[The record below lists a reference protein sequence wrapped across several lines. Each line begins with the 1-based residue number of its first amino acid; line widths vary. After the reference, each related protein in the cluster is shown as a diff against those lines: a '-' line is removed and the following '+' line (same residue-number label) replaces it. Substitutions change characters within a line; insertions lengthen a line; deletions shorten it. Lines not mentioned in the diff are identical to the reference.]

1 MDNISLPLRE
11 VYVKI
16 LIDVLKVLGI
26 TTTYV
31 RRGSLSSLS
40 RVAELMPENYLR
52 AIVKTDDR
60 LLELYNHLNTLVIH
74 EVAATTSQLKD
85 EMGRLALSS
94 EAIIFRV
101 QALSN
106 EIRQIHAL
114 QGRAQLCSTRGPN
127 SLQS

>member
-1 MDNISLPLRE
+1 MSCF
-11 VYVKI
+11 V
-16 LIDVLKVLGI
+16 
-26 TTTYV
+26 
-31 RRGSLSSLS
+31 
-40 RVAELMPENYLR
+40 ELMLEYYLR

-60 LLELYNHLNTLVIH
+60 LVELYNHINTLVVH

-106 EIRQIHAL
+106 EIRQLHAL
-114 QGRAQLCSTRGPN
+114 QGRAQLCSTCGPY
-127 SLQS
+127 SLQN